1 MAIKNVLFD
10 ADGVIQ
16 ETMPDWLDHW
26 KRMIPDPSEADG
38 FVSDIFAAEYPH
50 LLGEKGF
57 EDSLKRVLKKWKI
70 EVQLADVLYAWTL
83 INPSE
88 QILAIV
94 GNVRANGIRV
104 ALATNQQQFRY
115 QHMLETL
122 RYDQYF
128 DALFVSC
135 EMHVAK
141 PSANYF
147 EKIINQQGLQPSE
160 FLFIDDSDRNVEAAR
175 QCGMNAALY
184 HLSEGVEAMKALLDR
199 HEVRYT

>member
-1 MAIKNVLFD
+1 MAIENVLFD

-57 EDSLKRVLKKWKI
+57 EDSLKRVLQKWEN
-70 EVQLADVLYAWTL
+70 EVPLADVLYAWTL

-104 ALATNQQQFRY
+104 ALATISNSSGINTCSRRCVTISTLMRFSCHARC
-115 QHMLETL
+115 MLPNHQL
-122 RYDQYF
+122 
-128 DALFVSC
+128 AILKKS
-135 EMHVAK
+135 
-141 PSANYF
+141 
-147 EKIINQQGLQPSE
+147 
-160 FLFIDDSDRNVEAAR
+160 
-175 QCGMNAALY
+175 
-184 HLSEGVEAMKALLDR
+184 
-199 HEVRYT
+199 